1 MRLLPAA
8 IPLLFALSAS
18 ATAAEVV
25 RHANPGGSS
34 PIAMAVEVPAGRSTV
49 YLSGATPALA
59 DATAPKDSPQAYGD
73 TYVQTVSVLTRIRE
87 RLGTLGLDMGDVVK
101 MQVFLVGDPDNGG
114 RMDLDGFRRGY
125 AQFFGAEAGQPNLPA
140 RSTFQIAA
148 LGNPAFRVEIEVVA
162 VRR

>member
-1 MRLLPAA
+1 MRLPLIALPA
-8 IPLLFALSAS
+8 LFALS
-18 ATAAEVV
+18 TGAAAADVV
-25 RHANPGGSS
+25 RHANPGGNS
-34 PIAMAVEVPAGRSTV
+34 PIAMAVEVPSGYSTV

-59 DATAPKDSPQAYGD
+59 DPTAPKDSPQAYGD
-73 TYVQTVSVLTRIRE
+73 TQAQTVSVLTRIQD
-87 RLGTLGLDMGDVVK
+87 RLATLGLGMGDVVK
-101 MQVFLVGDPDNGG
+101 MQVFLVGEPALDG
-114 RMDLDGFRRGY
+114 RMDLDGFRKGY